1 MLAYALKEKESCL
14 EKIKRLEKEIEA
26 LYEKIKAVQLEKRK
40 NELRIFDFEKIIA
53 ETASDAPHD

>member
-1 MLAYALKEKESCL
+1 MLAYALKEKEKCL
-14 EKIKRLEKEIEA
+14 DTIKRLEKEIEA